1 MKSISLLFL
10 VFFTTGM
17 LAQKPEKSKTG
28 GMLSLGL
35 RSSLSLFNEET
46 NEMSG
51 KGVGGQ
57 FRLRFAEDL
66 NSEWFF
72 DYLTSDILNY
82 AFRTDYHI
90 GWSVMYYPLAYQ
102 AYYKSKEHKLTLRP
116 YIIAGH
122 CFDYTAIQSKAN
134 KDIFADRWSS
144 AIQAGIGNHFELGP
158 RFDLSLS
165 GQYMVHLGKHLHS
178 DYNFSTQTLVLSEE
192 KGQDLAGH
200 LLLTLSLNY
209 KIARLWGK

>member
-10 VFFTTGM
+10 VFLTTGV
-17 LAQKPEKSKTG
+17 LAQKPEKSRTG

-102 AYYKSKEHKLTLRP
+102 AYYTR
-116 YIIAGH
+116 
-122 CFDYTAIQSKAN
+122 
-134 KDIFADRWSS
+134 
-144 AIQAGIGNHFELGP
+144 
-158 RFDLSLS
+158 
-165 GQYMVHLGKHLHS
+165 
-178 DYNFSTQTLVLSEE
+178 
-192 KGQDLAGH
+192 
-200 LLLTLSLNY
+200 
-209 KIARLWGK
+209 